1 MVNKKMDLVHDVI
14 ASICCNVIEASIV
27 RKKRYHKTFLWKRAG
42 DARST
47 NDITIKF
54 SIKNT

>member
-1 MVNKKMDLVHDVI
+1 MDLVHDVI